1 LLAPSNACPFH
12 ATTLTTRTALL
23 AELEAIRQR
32 GHGYDREEHEPG
44 IICIAVPILSN
55 DGALFGGLSATSP
68 GTVKDIDSLEDLA
81 PTLKE
86 AARIIAA
93 DATMRMAPTLT

>member
-1 LLAPSNACPFH
+1 
-12 ATTLTTRTALL
+12 
-23 AELEAIRQR
+23 
-32 GHGYDREEHEPG
+32 
-44 IICIAVPILSN
+44 
-55 DGALFGGLSATSP
+55 LFGGLSATSP